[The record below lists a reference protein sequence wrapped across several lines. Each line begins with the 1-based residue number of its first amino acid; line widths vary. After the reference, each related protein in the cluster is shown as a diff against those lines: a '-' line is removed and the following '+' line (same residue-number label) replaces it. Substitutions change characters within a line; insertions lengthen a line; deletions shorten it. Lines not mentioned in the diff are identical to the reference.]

1 MSGLFQ
7 QINGNI
13 TQEQVMEIAKTG
25 VVPSHLKSV
34 DDKVYY
40 IIMRNYMITMYS
52 NIAGVMDEYPME
64 IDGEAF
70 IVAGRH
76 NAFNIIKEYLTRD
89 GENGTDLRKS
99 IVMVEGVDA
108 AKGVS
113 LYRFIKLCNQ
123 AYPDEAIDEEFLE
136 ESIQGF
142 TDWKENN
149 NAPSYDIVKAVE
161 ESQKPATGFGGNAG
175 TLMNEEEE

>member
-25 VVPSHLKSV
+25 VVPSNLKSV

-40 IIMRNYMITMYS
+40 IIMRNYMTVMYS
-52 NIAGVMDEYPME
+52 NIAGVTDEYPME

-70 IVAGRH
+70 IIIGRH
-76 NAFNIIKEYLTRD
+76 NAFNTIKEYLSRD

-108 AKGVS
+108 AQGVS

-136 ESIQGF
+136 KSIQGF
-142 TDWKENN
+142 TDWENDKKEFPDDMKAMNN
-149 NAPSYDIVKAVE
+149 NAV
-161 ESQKPATGFGGNAG
+161 ATGFGGNAG

>member
-1 MSGLFQ
+1 MSSLFQ

-40 IIMRNYMITMYS
+40 IIMRNFMIVMYS
-52 NIAGVMDEYPME
+52 NIAGVQDEYPME

-70 IVAGRH
+70 IVVGRH
-76 NAFNIIKEYLTRD
+76 NAFNTIKEYLSRD
-89 GENGTDLRKS
+89 GEEGTDLKKS

-108 AKGVS
+108 SKGVS

-136 ESIQGF
+136 RAINGLN
-142 TDWKENN
+142 DWEK
-149 NAPSYDIVKAVE
+149 NAPNIAKAVE
-161 ESQKPATGFGGNAG
+161 DSSRTATGFGGNAG
-175 TLMNEEEE
+175 TLMNEEE

>member
-25 VVPSHLKSV
+25 IVPSHLKSV

-40 IIMRNYMITMYS
+40 IIMRNYMTVMYS
-52 NIAGVMDEYPME
+52 NIAGVTDEPME

-70 IVAGRH
+70 IVVGRH
-76 NAFNIIKEYLTRD
+76 NAFNTIKEYLSRD

-108 AKGVS
+108 AQGVS

-136 ESIQGF
+136 KAIQGF
-142 TDWKENN
+142 TDWENDKKEFPDDMKAMNNN
-149 NAPSYDIVKAVE
+149 NAV
-161 ESQKPATGFGGNAG
+161 ATGFGGNAG
-175 TLMNEEEE
+175 TLMNEEEEE